1 MSRRSEELKKRQMK
15 KAVETAVDSYLAA
28 TAMML
33 KKEFGFGKE
42 RIQRALSSIESEVE
56 GMGKGYIGLDDY
68 LELVKERTGIEI
80 KRTDEQNK
88 NK

>member
-1 MSRRSEELKKRQMK
+1 MSRRSEDLQKRQMR
-15 KAVETAVDSYLAA
+15 KAVNTAIDAYVAA

-42 RIQRALSSIESEVE
+42 RIQRALASIESEVE

-68 LELVKERTGIEI
+68 LELVKEQTGIEI
-80 KRTDEQNK
+80 KRTEEQK
-88 NK
+88 